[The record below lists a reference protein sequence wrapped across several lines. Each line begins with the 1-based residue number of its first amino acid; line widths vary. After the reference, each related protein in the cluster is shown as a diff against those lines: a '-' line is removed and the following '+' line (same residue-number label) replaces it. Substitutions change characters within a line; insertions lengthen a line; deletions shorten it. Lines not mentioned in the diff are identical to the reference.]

1 LAITPD
7 SIRKI
12 LNLEL
17 KNNCP
22 DTTVIGGLDRMLGLW
37 LAQIKAAPGGEVNYR
52 KISRYYQPETG
63 YAAMSKPQ
71 RKAWIL
77 KLLGE
82 LEGKPEAVAIVP
94 PATKG
99 AAVNEAA
106 PAKRNSPASKKK
118 NVDSTPLN
126 SVALEYPVTVVKGIN
141 EALQKKFAK
150 LGVSTL
156 RDLLYYFPARHID
169 YSVRNKIAAL
179 AIGQENTIVANVWES
194 REVMLGKRR
203 SAEATVGDDSGNIK
217 IVWFNQPYMARSM
230 KAGLRVIISG
240 KVSVFRGMPVFESP
254 EWETYEE
261 KDLVHTGRLVPVY
274 PLTAGITQRQ
284 VRRIVKPAIDQW
296 SAKLVDFLPD
306 NLCRRLKFLG
316 LSQAIGQAHYPDDE
330 RAKSEARRRLAF
342 DELFLLQLG
351 VLRKKRDWQ
360 ENQTAAVI
368 NSGHPVLDKVL
379 QALPYRLTGAQSK
392 ALSEVLSDLKGSK
405 PMSRLLQ
412 GDVGS
417 GKTVIATL
425 SMLLAVADGYQAA
438 MMAPTEIL
446 AEQHWNTLRK
456 TLSAV
461 CTESVNE
468 DYCSLTGLME
478 KPLNVALLKGDM
490 SAAKKRRIQKSV
502 AEGEIDIML
511 GTHAL
516 IQKDVQFNN
525 LALAVVD
532 EQHRFGVEQRSALR
546 HKGSNP
552 HILVMTATP
561 IPRTLALTLY
571 GDLDISVIDE
581 LPPGRQTI
589 KTKWLRPEQR
599 QSAYNFINKEIK
611 AGHQAFIICPL
622 VEESDAIQAK
632 AAVAEYEQL
641 AGEVFPGL
649 RLGLLHGKMSASEKE
664 SVMQQFNAGGMDIL
678 VSTPV
683 VEVGIDVPNATVML
697 IESADRFG
705 LSQLHQ
711 FRGRVGRG
719 SAQSYCMLMADNPTE
734 IGKKRLDLIE
744 NIQNGFVLAEEDLK
758 LRGPGEF
765 FGTRQS
771 GLPDLKMARL
781 TDVSLLEIA
790 RHEAT
795 RLFQDDPDMLKPEH
809 RLLALELSRVWQEN
823 LTTESS

>member
-1 LAITPD
+1 
-7 SIRKI
+7 
-12 LNLEL
+12 
-17 KNNCP
+17 
-22 DTTVIGGLDRMLGLW
+22 M
-37 LAQIKAAPGGEVNYR
+37 
-52 KISRYYQPETG
+52 
-63 YAAMSKPQ
+63 
-71 RKAWIL
+71 
-77 KLLGE
+77 
-82 LEGKPEAVAIVP
+82 
-94 PATKG
+94 
-99 AAVNEAA
+99 
-106 PAKRNSPASKKK
+106 
-118 NVDSTPLN
+118 
-126 SVALEYPVTVVKGIN
+126 ALEYPVTVVKGIN

-456 TLSAV
+456 TSQRFVRNL
-461 CTESVNE
+461 
-468 DYCSLTGLME
+468 LM
-478 KPLNVALLKGDM
+478 KTI
-490 SAAKKRRIQKSV
+490 AA
-502 AEGEIDIML
+502 
-511 GTHAL
+511 
-516 IQKDVQFNN
+516 
-525 LALAVVD
+525 
-532 EQHRFGVEQRSALR
+532 
-546 HKGSNP
+546 
-552 HILVMTATP
+552 
-561 IPRTLALTLY
+561 
-571 GDLDISVIDE
+571 
-581 LPPGRQTI
+581 
-589 KTKWLRPEQR
+589 
-599 QSAYNFINKEIK
+599 
-611 AGHQAFIICPL
+611 
-622 VEESDAIQAK
+622 
-632 AAVAEYEQL
+632 
-641 AGEVFPGL
+641 
-649 RLGLLHGKMSASEKE
+649 
-664 SVMQQFNAGGMDIL
+664 
-678 VSTPV
+678 
-683 VEVGIDVPNATVML
+683 
-697 IESADRFG
+697 
-705 LSQLHQ
+705 
-711 FRGRVGRG
+711 
-719 SAQSYCMLMADNPTE
+719 
-734 IGKKRLDLIE
+734 
-744 NIQNGFVLAEEDLK
+744 
-758 LRGPGEF
+758 
-765 FGTRQS
+765 
-771 GLPDLKMARL
+771 
-781 TDVSLLEIA
+781 
-790 RHEAT
+790 
-795 RLFQDDPDMLKPEH
+795 
-809 RLLALELSRVWQEN
+809 
-823 LTTESS
+823 